1 MKSQKGGRICAHLLK
16 FGKIYANPITESVE
30 LLPIVLY
37 NDGVEFD
44 NTLFS
49 IWRYGYVY

>member
-1 MKSQKGGRICAHLLK
+1 MTTIKINEQIAFLRKQKGLD
-16 FGKIYANPITESVE
+16 
-30 LLPIVLY
+30 LLPIMLHN
-37 NDGVEFD
+37 NDVEFD